1 MRFLIASAL
10 CILLVVMGCY
20 SSKPSGESRE
30 TPVPNHRPVGDADA
44 TAGENGD
51 DSPHVERG
59 TTGAEPAPIQT
70 DDTLA
75 ADNPAA
81 EASKQASHQAFDWGN
96 INPTDYGWT
105 DEGIQRMKVVATL
118 LSTDLEA
125 ARAAMTEVAE
135 IRFGKH
141 PLADEWNQL
150 FFRLFRAQKANVL
163 ETKRWLEL
171 EIQLLTAV
179 DAETHA
185 KAIQEYQVGLTQLE
199 LLIRLIKSQ
208 GDEPGSIEA
217 EFTPFN
223 PNKEGD

>member
-1 MRFLIASAL
+1 MRFLIASSL

-20 SSKPSGESRE
+20 SPKPSGESRE
-30 TPVPNHRPVGDADA
+30 TPAPNHVAVSDSSAA
-44 TAGENGD
+44 AGENGN
-51 DSPHVERG
+51 DSRHVERG

-75 ADNPAA
+75 ADNPAM
-81 EASKQASHQAFDWGN
+81 EASKQASPQAFDWGN

-105 DEGIQRMKVVATL
+105 DEGIQRMKVVASL
-118 LSTDLEA
+118 LLTDLDA
-125 ARAAMTEVAE
+125 ARAELTEVAN

-141 PLADEWNQL
+141 PLADEWSEL
-150 FFRLFRAQKANVL
+150 FFRLFRDQKANVL

-171 EIQLLTAV
+171 EIQLLTTV

-199 LLIRLIKSQ
+199 LLIQLIKSQ

-223 PNKEGD
+223 PSKEGD